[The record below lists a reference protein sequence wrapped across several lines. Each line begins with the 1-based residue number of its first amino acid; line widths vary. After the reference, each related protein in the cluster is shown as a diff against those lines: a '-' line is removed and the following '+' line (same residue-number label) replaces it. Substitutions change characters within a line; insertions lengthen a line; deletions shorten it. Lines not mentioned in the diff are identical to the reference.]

1 MRTFSLRSPSCAGV
15 PEPYEK
21 LKELTRGQGITR
33 DALRCAF
40 TVVCAHVAELELMCV
55 LSRDFTAKLD
65 IPKEAKAALLA
76 LTPAS
81 YVGNAAHQARQLQKH
96 MAVLQ

>member
-1 MRTFSLRSPSCAGV
+1 MRSGAHSLSCAHTL
-15 PEPYEK
+15 PM
-21 LKELTRGQGITR
+21 
-33 DALRCAF
+33 
-40 TVVCAHVAELELMCV
+40 ELMCV
-55 LSRDFTAKLD
+55 LSREFTAKLD